1 MDSYTLKKL
10 TDEKWIN
17 LYDVAYQRPTIGDGH
32 WLMCSRKEQPIT
44 DAQQPDAVFIVPI
57 LKTTDGNKLV
67 MTKEYR
73 IPIWDTEYG
82 FPAGLID
89 KGETIESTAIREMKE
104 ETGLDVAQ
112 IHHISMPVYSSAG
125 LSDESCVMVLAEVT
139 GTPST
144 HLNEAHEDIEVV
156 LMDV

>member
-1 MDSYTLKKL
+1 
-10 TDEKWIN
+10 
-17 LYDVAYQRPTIGDGH
+17 
-32 WLMCSRKEQPIT
+32 
-44 DAQQPDAVFIVPI
+44 VFIIPI
-57 LKTTDGNKLV
+57 LNTEEGSKLV

-73 IPIWDTEYG
+73 IPIWDAEYG

-89 KGETIESTAIREMKE
+89 EGETIESTAIREMKE
-104 ETGLDVAQ
+104 ETGLDVER
-112 IHHISMPVYSSAG
+112 IYHVSMPVYSSAG

-156 LMDV
+156 LMDVEKIRNLLKSNKKVAGKGWGMLYHFATIGKIEFGEF